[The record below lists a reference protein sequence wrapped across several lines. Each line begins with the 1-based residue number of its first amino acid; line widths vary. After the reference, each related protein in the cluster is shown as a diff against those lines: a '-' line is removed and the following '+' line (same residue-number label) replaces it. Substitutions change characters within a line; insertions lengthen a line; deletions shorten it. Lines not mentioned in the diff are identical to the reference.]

1 LKALD
6 YVHGCARADFCFF
19 FSTTM
24 TVTVAVTVTATF
36 AQNEQLLLFYEP
48 FVRYLYT

>member
-1 LKALD
+1 LKAFD

-19 FSTTM
+19 FSKTM
-24 TVTVAVTVTATF
+24 TVTVAVTATF